1 MAVDNDTALA
11 GGRAL
16 ESILSVPTE
25 VIGGVRVATLSRR
38 QTARLMIDMAL
49 AARDCGLPPVICS
62 SVNGQVLS
70 ELGRAPDLTGS
81 AALMREVRLVSAD
94 GQPLVFASRLLGM
107 GGLRERC
114 ATTDLFH
121 DIADIAVAERLSFY
135 LLGATADENRKAVEN
150 VRRRYPELSIVGHR
164 SGYFDSIEDERLA
177 VEQIN
182 DLNPDIVWVA
192 LGFPRELEFCIR
204 WRHALTNVGV
214 LKTSG
219 GLFNFLSGA
228 RRRAPAW
235 MQFAGLEWAYRTYL
249 EPRRLFVRYATTNLH
264 AAWLLMTKTERR
276 HEARSA
282 LTGG

>member
-1 MAVDNDTALA
+1 MAMNNDTAPA
-11 GGRAL
+11 GGRGLEAL
-16 ESILSVPTE
+16 PSVPIE
-25 VIGGVRVATLSRR
+25 ILGGVRVAAMSRR
-38 QTARLMIDMAL
+38 QTARLMADMAVS
-49 AARDCGLPPVICS
+49 ARDGGLLPFVCS

-70 ELGRAPDLTGS
+70 ELGS
-81 AALMREVRLVSAD
+81 AHDSMGLEALMRQTHLVSAD

-121 DIADIAVAERLSFY
+121 DVAAIAEVEGLSFY
-135 LLGATADENRKAVEN
+135 LLGASAEENRKAVEN
-150 VRRRYPELSIVGHR
+150 TKRRYPKLQIIGHR
-164 SGYFDSIEDERLA
+164 SGYFDSAEDERSA

-182 DLNPDIVWVA
+182 NLNPDIVWVA

-204 WRHALTNVGV
+204 WRDALANVGV

-219 GLFNFLSGA
+219 GLFNFLSGS
-228 RRRAPAW
+228 RPRAPAW

-264 AAWLLMTKTERR
+264 AAWLLITKTERR
-276 HEARSA
+276 REIGSV
-282 LTGG
+282 LTGR

>member
-16 ESILSVPTE
+16 ETILSVPTE
-25 VIGGVRVATLSRR
+25 IIGGVRVAALSRR

-49 AARDCGLPPVICS
+49 GARGGGVPPVICS

-70 ELGRAPDLTGS
+70 ELGRAHDPTGS
-81 AALMREVRLVSAD
+81 AALMREVCLVSAD
-94 GQPLVFASRLLGM
+94 GQSLVFASRLLGM

-276 HEARSA
+276 REARSA